1 MANISEEQIL
11 ENIRNSAEKYN
22 YEHSKEYM
30 QKSTKYYILATIGF
44 LFIGFFAY
52 TKFKK

>member
-1 MANISEEQIL
+1 MASLSQEQIL

-22 YEHSKEYM
+22 YEHSKEGI
-30 QKSTKYYILATIGF
+30 QKATKPYIYVGIGF
-44 LFIGFFAY
+44 LIIGFFAY